1 MKRTTP
7 RSSAALARVN
17 RFATSAEPYRIR
29 LNRAAGMIPRQVN
42 SIRAITSSMTM
53 RAVLAVGLLAVT
65 AGPAAAETFGGFSGV
80 DRPYLVNSD
89 KVCTPIVVT
98 GGTAKGSPTCE
109 KAGADVVAKL
119 SIKDPIVQRG
129 VKANFAA
136 TAASRTLTV
145 TKKTGDKIVTWD
157 ATDPIGKVVEVY
169 ASQYDD
175 RVAVAYTVRRMG
187 KEVTDVVAFD
197 LGKPTQATPVPD
209 PNVVTPT
216 PNVAPV
222 DPATTKAVMAARK
235 APKGKAVAAWKVV
248 IAIDPAH
255 SEAHYRLAAAHL
267 AAKAKPEALTELTM
281 LAESKKPDAIEW
293 LVEAR
298 FDPAFASLR
307 ADPTFRIKVG
317 LDRKGTTSYEQL
329 MGLGGQWEQTGTSCD
344 KPEVR
349 FTATRDRVVR
359 IRVKSSCGGQVFDLP
374 FKGVWRIEGN
384 RVVLTFPTK
393 GQQVSAADEAGCQ
406 FEAVGDEDSLRCKLD
421 RDIDFVVM
429 PTRR

>member
-1 MKRTTP
+1 
-7 RSSAALARVN
+7 
-17 RFATSAEPYRIR
+17 
-29 LNRAAGMIPRQVN
+29 
-42 SIRAITSSMTM
+42 MTM
-53 RAVLAVGLLAVT
+53 RVLLTAGLLVVT
-65 AGPAAAETFGGFSGV
+65 AGPVAADTFGGFSGV

-89 KVCTPIVVT
+89 KVCTPIMVT
-98 GGTAKGSPTCE
+98 AGTAKGAPVCE
-109 KAGADVVAKL
+109 KAGADIVAKL

-129 VKANFAA
+129 AKANFAA

-145 TKKTGDKIVTWD
+145 TRKTGDTIVTWD

-197 LGKPTQATPVPD
+197 LGRPSQATPVPD
-209 PNVVTPT
+209 PTTVTPT
-216 PNVAPV
+216 PPIATAPPE
-222 DPATTKAVMAARK
+222 DPAVAKAVAAARK
-235 APKGKAVAAWKVV
+235 AAKGKALAAWKAVV
-248 IAIDPAH
+248 TLDPTH
-255 SEAHYRLAAAHL
+255 SEAHYRLAVAKL
-267 AAKAKPEALTELTM
+267 GVKAKAEALAELTA
-281 LAESKKPDAIEW
+281 LAESTRPDAIEW

-307 ADPTFRIKVG
+307 GDPTFRTKVG
-317 LDRKGTTSYEQL
+317 LDRKGTTSYERL

-359 IRVKSSCGGQVFDLP
+359 IRVKSSCSGQVFDLP
-374 FKGVWRIEGN
+374 FKGVWRIEGT

-393 GQQVSAADEAGCQ
+393 GKQVSAADEAGCQ

-421 RDIDFVVM
+421 RDIDFVVL